1 MTARAELGRRGENYT
16 ARWLEKNGYRIVE
29 RNWHSRWGEI
39 DLIAENGEV
48 LAFVEVK
55 TRTAGEP
62 GTPEEAVT
70 AAKQN
75 RLLKTA
81 ECYLSFCPIHL
92 QPRFDVAS
100 LVVSAEDEPQL
111 VQFRYYKS
119 AFTEG

>member
-1 MTARAELGRRGENYT
+1 MTARAELGRCGEDYT

-55 TRTAGEP
+55 TRKAGNI
-62 GTPEEAVT
+62 GSPEEAVS
-70 AAKQN
+70 AVKQQ
-75 RLLKTA
+75 RILKTA
-81 ECYLSFCPIHL
+81 EYYLLLHPTVL
-92 QPRFDVAS
+92 QPRFDAAA

-111 VQFRYYKS
+111 AHFRYYES
-119 AFTEG
+119 AFTGE